1 METKP
6 EYALQ
11 IQEKQDLTP
20 AVWSMVGAILNDTT
34 ISKPDRADK
43 GKKLLFCFENGLPL
57 NLAFNGGLYIVNNKM
72 AVEGDIIRA
81 KINNSPNYDF
91 KIEKQDETGCVLS
104 FWQRANNN
112 WNFQTYDKNAKFGD
126 WVKKGETSFTLE
138 DAKRAGLISSSKD
151 TYTKYPADMF
161 FNRATSRMY
170 KRFCSDLFNQSVY
183 IHGEIE
189 GTDFVE
195 GEIVESQPQTTLND
209 LVNRFAPD
217 DILKANGGRMPSTQA
232 EIEAVMD
239 CLGGVNNANS

>member
-1 METKP
+1 MSNE
-6 EYALQ
+6 LM

-81 KINNSPNYDF
+81 KINNSSNYDF
-91 KIEKQDETGCVLS
+91 KIEKQDETGCTLS
-104 FWQRANNN
+104 FWQRANEN
-112 WNFQTYDKNAKFGD
+112 WNFRVYDSEAKNGD

-138 DAKRAGLISSSKD
+138 DAKRAGLITGSKD
-151 TYTKYPADMF
+151 TYSKYPTDMF

-189 GTDFVE
+189 GTDFNNDDFLE
-195 GEIVESQPQTTLND
+195 GEIIQPQTTLDN

-217 DILKANGGRMPSTQA
+217 AILTANNGRMPSTQA
-232 EIEAVMD
+232 EIDAVMAK
-239 CLGGVNNANS
+239 LSEENNG

>member
-1 METKP
+1 M
-6 EYALQ
+6 

-81 KINNSPNYDF
+81 KINNSSNYDF
-91 KIEKQDETGCVLS
+91 KIEKQDETGCTLS
-104 FWQRANNN
+104 FWQRANEN
-112 WNFQTYDKNAKFGD
+112 WNFRVYDSEAKNGD

-138 DAKRAGLISSSKD
+138 DAKRAGLITGSKD
-151 TYTKYPADMF
+151 TYSKYPTDMF

-189 GTDFVE
+189 GTDFNNDDFLE
-195 GEIVESQPQTTLND
+195 GEIIQPQTTLDN

-217 DILKANGGRMPSTQA
+217 AILTANNGRMPSTQA
-232 EIEAVMD
+232 EIDTVMAK
-239 CLGGVNNANS
+239 LSEENNG

>member
-1 METKP
+1 MSNE
-6 EYALQ
+6 LM

-81 KINNSPNYDF
+81 KINNSSNYDF
-91 KIEKQDETGCVLS
+91 KIEKQDETGCTLS
-104 FWQRANNN
+104 FWQRANEN
-112 WNFQTYDKNAKFGD
+112 WNFRVYDSEAKNGD

-138 DAKRAGLISSSKD
+138 DAKRAGLITGSKD
-151 TYTKYPADMF
+151 TYSKYPTDMF

-189 GTDFVE
+189 GTDFNNDDFLE
-195 GEIVESQPQTTLND
+195 GEIIQPQTTLDN

-217 DILKANGGRMPSTQA
+217 AILTANNGRMPSTQA
-232 EIEAVMD
+232 EIDTVMAK
-239 CLGGVNNANS
+239 LSEENNG

>member
-1 METKP
+1 MSNE
-6 EYALQ
+6 LM

-91 KIEKQDETGCVLS
+91 KIEKQDETGCTLS
-104 FWQRANNN
+104 FWQRANEN
-112 WNFQTYDKNAKFGD
+112 WNFRVYDSEAKNGD

-138 DAKRAGLISSSKD
+138 DAKRAGLITGSKD
-151 TYTKYPADMF
+151 TYSKYPTDMF

-189 GTDFVE
+189 GTDFDNGDFVE
-195 GEIVESQPQTTLND
+195 GEIIQPQTTLND

-217 DILKANGGRMPSTQA
+217 AILTANNGRMPSTQA
-232 EIEAVMD
+232 EINAVMVE
-239 CLGGVNNANS
+239 LENKFK

>member
-1 METKP
+1 MSNE
-6 EYALQ
+6 LM

-81 KINNSPNYDF
+81 KINNSSNYDF
-91 KIEKQDETGCVLS
+91 KIEKQDETGCTLS
-104 FWQRANNN
+104 FWQRANEN
-112 WNFQTYDKNAKFGD
+112 WNFRVYDSEAKNGD

-138 DAKRAGLISSSKD
+138 DAKRAGLITGNKD
-151 TYTKYPADMF
+151 TYSKYPTDMF

-189 GTDFVE
+189 GTDFNNDDFLE
-195 GEIVESQPQTTLND
+195 GEIIQPQTTLDN

-217 DILKANGGRMPSTQA
+217 AILTANNGRMPSTQA
-232 EIEAVMD
+232 EIDTVMAK
-239 CLGGVNNANS
+239 LSEENNG